1 LNFFLF
7 NILYANK
14 KPLNE
19 NLFKFKPSV
28 HHYYLSSKSNKNE
41 KLEYAKYTLINA
53 EIEETFTLENDPNI
67 LVRLYK
73 NTHHHCIKIFPL
85 LY

>member
-1 LNFFLF
+1 MP
-7 NILYANK
+7 K

-19 NLFKFKPSV
+19 ELFKVKPSV

-53 EIEETFTLENDPNI
+53 EIEETLTLQNDANVR
-67 LVRLYK
+67 VRL
-73 NTHHHCIKIFPL
+73 C
-85 LY
+85 